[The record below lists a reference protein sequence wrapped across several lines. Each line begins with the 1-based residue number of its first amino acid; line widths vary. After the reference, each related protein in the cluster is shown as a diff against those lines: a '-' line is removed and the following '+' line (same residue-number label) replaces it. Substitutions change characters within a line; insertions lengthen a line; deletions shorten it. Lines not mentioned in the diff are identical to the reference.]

1 MVSLV
6 TICQFLC
13 MMAESC
19 LPMYEKGVIMG
30 RILVSICGVH
40 WMFLYVVL
48 IAAVGQ
54 GLFYDFNDDV

>member
-1 MVSLV
+1 
-6 TICQFLC
+6 
-13 MMAESC
+13 
-19 LPMYEKGVIMG
+19 MYEKGVIMG
-30 RILVSICGVH
+30 RILVSICGVR

>member
-1 MVSLV
+1 
-6 TICQFLC
+6 
-13 MMAESC
+13 MAESC

-30 RILVSICGVH
+30 RILVSICGVR